1 METISMSQ
9 RERHRL
15 ETFARVRRREITLA
29 KASELLRLSY
39 RQAKRCFGR
48 YREEGDRGLV
58 HRLRGQPSNRQAD
71 ARQKRRV
78 LAVYEKKYA
87 DYGPTLATECLK
99 QEDGLEVAV
108 ETLRQWLLSAGL
120 WRKQRRRR
128 PYRQRRLRKEYF
140 GELVQMDGSHHDWFE
155 GRRDWAVLMVLIDDA
170 TSQVFAWFSEGET
183 TIAAME
189 AFSGYVERY
198 GLPRALY
205 VDRDSIY
212 RCDRESTMAE
222 NLAGKE
228 PTTQFGRV
236 MEELDVGVIMAH
248 SPQAKGRVERVNGT
262 LQDRL
267 VKALR
272 REKISDLPTA
282 NRFLQRKF
290 LATFNRRFAKKAARP
305 ADLHRRVPRGLD
317 MNRVLSI
324 QEARV
329 VQNDWTLRFE
339 NRWFQ
344 LAEIHRKLVLA
355 GRSVTVCQRLDG
367 RLELLYGGREL
378 TYRELPAAPQ
388 RRPEE
393 SEPAIR
399 SNQGQRPAGDHPWR
413 HGLVAAHRRRGRA
426 GPASLRLAAL
436 ASATPAPP

>member
-1 METISMSQ
+1 METILMSR

-15 ETFARVRRREITLA
+15 EMLSRVRRGEITLV
-29 KASELLRLSY
+29 KASELLGISY

-48 YREEGDRGLV
+48 YQKEGDKGLV

-71 ARQKRRV
+71 VRQKRRI
-78 LAVYEKKYA
+78 LSLYEKKYA
-87 DYGPTLATECLK
+87 DYGPTLAAECLNE
-99 QEDGLEVAV
+99 EDGVTVPV

-120 WRKQRRRR
+120 WRKRRRHR
-128 PYRQRRLRKEYF
+128 AYRQRRLRKEYF

-155 GRRDWAVLMVLIDDA
+155 GRRGWAVLMVLIDDA
-170 TSQVFAWFSEGET
+170 TNEVFAWFSEEET

-189 AFSGYVERY
+189 AFRGYVEHY

-212 RCDRESTMAE
+212 RCGREATMAE

-228 PTTQFGRV
+228 PKTQFGRA
-236 MEELDVGVIMAH
+236 MEELDVEIIMAH

-272 REKISDLPTA
+272 RAKISDLATA
-282 NRFLQRKF
+282 NRFLQEKF
-290 LATFNRRFAKKAARP
+290 LPAFNRRFVKQAAQRG
-305 ADLHRRVPRGLD
+305 DLHRRVPRGLD
-317 MNRVLSI
+317 LERVLSI
-324 QEARV
+324 QETRT
-329 VQNDWTLRFE
+329 VQNDWTVRFE

-344 LAEIHRKLVLA
+344 LAEAHQKLALA
-355 GRSVTVCQRLDG
+355 GRAITVSRRLDG
-367 RLELLYGGREL
+367 ALELLYGGREL
-378 TYRELPAAPQ
+378 SYRELARAPQ
-388 RRPEE
+388 REVVVE
-393 SEPAIR
+393 IR
-399 SNQGQRPAGDHPWR
+399 SNQGQRPPADHPWR
-413 HGLVAAHRRRGRA
+413 QGLPGSHRRRGRV
-426 GPASLRLAAL
+426 GPASLRLATL

>member
-1 METISMSQ
+1 METISMSR

-15 ETFARVRRREITLA
+15 EAFSRVRRGEITLV
-29 KASELLRLSY
+29 KASELLGLSY

-48 YREEGDRGLV
+48 YREEGDKGLV
-58 HRLRGQPSNRQAD
+58 HRLRGQPSNRRVD
-71 ARQKRRV
+71 KRQKRRV
-78 LAVYEKKYA
+78 LSLYEKKYP
-87 DYGPTLATECLK
+87 DYGPTLAAECLAE
-99 QEDGLEVAV
+99 EDRVSVAV

-120 WRKQRRRR
+120 WRKVRKRR
-128 PYRQRRLRKEYF
+128 PYRQRRARKEYF

-155 GRRDWAVLMVLIDDA
+155 GRRDGAVLMVLIDDA
-170 TSQVFAWFSEGET
+170 TSEVFAWFSEGET

-189 AFSGYVERY
+189 AFRGYVQRY

-212 RCDRESTMAE
+212 RCEREATITE

-228 PTTQFGRV
+228 PTTQFGRA

-272 REKISDLPTA
+272 REKISDLANA
-282 NRFLQRKF
+282 NRFLQEKF
-290 LATFNRRFAKKAARP
+290 LGAFNRRFVKKAGRRG
-305 ADLHRRVPRGLD
+305 DLHRRVPRGLD
-317 MNRVLSI
+317 LGHVLSI
-324 QEARV
+324 REARV
-329 VQNDWTLRFE
+329 VQNDWTVRFE

-344 LAEIHRKLVLA
+344 LGAVHQKLALA
-355 GRSVTVCQRLDG
+355 GRKVTVCQRLDG
-367 RLELLYGGREL
+367 QIELLYRGRSLQYE
-378 TYRELPAAPQ
+378 EVAGPAEP
-388 RRPEE
+388 RR
-393 SEPAIR
+393 EPAVSEIR
-399 SNQGQRPAGDHPWR
+399 SNQGQRPAVDHPWR
-413 HGLVAAHRRRGRA
+413 RGLPGARRRSARV